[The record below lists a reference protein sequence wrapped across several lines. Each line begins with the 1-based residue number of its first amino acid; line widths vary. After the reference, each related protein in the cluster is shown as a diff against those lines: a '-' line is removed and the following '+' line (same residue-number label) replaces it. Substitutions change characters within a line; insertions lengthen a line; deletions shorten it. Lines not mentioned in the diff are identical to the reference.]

1 MNKVKAISPKL
12 VIHYLELDPDDKRD
26 KELLDN
32 LIDREWRI
40 VKSEEER
47 IYIPIKSL
55 YEKLL

>member
-1 MNKVKAISPKL
+1 MNRVKAISPKL
-12 VIHYLELDPDDKRD
+12 VIHYLEFNPDDKKD

-40 VKSEEER
+40 VKSEEDK
-47 IYIPIKSL
+47 IHIPIKSL